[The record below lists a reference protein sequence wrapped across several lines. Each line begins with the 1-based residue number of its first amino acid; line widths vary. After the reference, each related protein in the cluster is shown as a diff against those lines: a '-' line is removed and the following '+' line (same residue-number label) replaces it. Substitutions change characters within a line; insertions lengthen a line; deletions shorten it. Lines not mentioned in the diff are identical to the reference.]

1 MIAFTA
7 FGGPTSGWVQT
18 PDIAS
23 QVACMGR
30 PDKAVRNLPEG
41 RNPTPPK
48 ARIEP
53 LAPEGAR

>member
-18 PDIAS
+18 PDMAS

-30 PDKAVRNLPEG
+30 PDKAVRDLLDG
-41 RNPTPPK
+41 RDPDRWE

-53 LAPEGAR
+53 LPPEAAR